1 LRGVSSGLIFVRAHD
16 IHPTSPPISEVFMP
30 RWTAVPLAIAL
41 AGGVSA
47 CGDAKPDVNNPFA
60 QLTAAAEQMQKA
72 AEGFTANR
80 KPVPPVAFRD
90 LIDFLPE
97 KMPGMKR
104 DEPKGETTTAG
115 SWQYSQAEVDFRS
128 PDGKRHADVGIFD
141 YAHIPMLY
149 VPFTMVLNMNV
160 ARESTEGYEKSV
172 KVDGYPAFEKWS
184 RKGSSEIVVLVG
196 DRFIVKSDT
205 RGLGEGSAKKI
216 VEDLDL
222 EGLAAKGK

>member
-1 LRGVSSGLIFVRAHD
+1 
-16 IHPTSPPISEVFMP
+16 MP
-30 RWTAVPLAIAL
+30 RWTALPLALAL
-41 AGGVSA
+41 AGGGSA
-47 CGDAKPDVNNPFA
+47 CGDAKPDPNNPLA

-72 AEGFTANR
+72 AEGFTSNR
-80 KPVPPVAFRD
+80 KPVPPIAFRE

-97 KMPGMKR
+97 KMAGMKA
-104 DEPKGETTTAG
+104 DEPTGETTTAG
-115 SWQYSQAEVDFRS
+115 NWQYSQAEVDFRS
-128 PDGKRHADVGIFD
+128 ADGKRHVDVGIFD

-160 ARESTEGYEKSV
+160 SRESTEGYEKSV

-184 RKGSSEIVVLVG
+184 KNGNSEIVVLVG

-205 RGLGEGSAKKI
+205 RGLGEGSARKV

-222 EGLAAKGK
+222 KGLAAKGK

>member
-1 LRGVSSGLIFVRAHD
+1 
-16 IHPTSPPISEVFMP
+16 MP

-47 CGDAKPDVNNPFA
+47 CSDAKPEPNNPLD
-60 QLTAAAEQMQKA
+60 QLAAAAEQMQKA
-72 AEGFTANR
+72 AEGFTTNR
-80 KPVPPVAFRD
+80 KPVPPVAFGD

-97 KMPGMKR
+97 KIAGMKAE
-104 DEPKGETTTAG
+104 EPKGETTTAG

-128 PDGKRHADVGIFD
+128 EDGKRKVEVGIFD

-149 VPFTMVLNMNV
+149 VPFTMILNMNV
-160 ARESTEGYEKSV
+160 ARESTDGYEKSV
-172 KVDGYPAFEKWS
+172 KVRGYPAFEKWD
-184 RKGSSEIVVLVG
+184 KNGNSEIVVLVG
-196 DRFIVKSDT
+196 DRFIVKSET

-222 EGLAAKGK
+222 KGLAAKGK